1 VRRRLVDAGA
11 GTSPD
16 GSEIDLAQLVSARLW
31 LLWCLA
37 ELGAVELADELGMR
51 PLSAQTRL
59 DLALVYEE
67 QGMVAARTATAA
79 EAARLLESMAMRDWL
94 TRRA

>member
-1 VRRRLVDAGA
+1 
-11 GTSPD
+11 
-16 GSEIDLAQLVSARLW
+16 
-31 LLWCLA
+31 
-37 ELGAVELADELGMR
+37 MR